1 MIEKLNSVN
10 TSLFMLGN
18 SRNQSTVNKRL
29 YLHKALLESQRKNKQ
44 INQRSLLSGWVW
56 TQDVIQTQHFW
67 MCIYLTIKDWLLAVL
82 KRRSRAPNMPFVT
95 AVQFCI
101 TSGDV
106 LWHPWIV
113 QEKLH
118 KQTRKETRK
127 TNTHTHTHTLT
138 LILVS
143 HYFSPL
149 SQTMV
154 EQMQAYGCSQYF
166 LQVLR
171 NSLRTS
177 LKSNRP
183 EQSLEVT
190 EFSMQ

>member
-1 MIEKLNSVN
+1 
-10 TSLFMLGN
+10 ML
-18 SRNQSTVNKRL
+18 T
-29 YLHKALLESQRKNKQ
+29 
-44 INQRSLLSGWVW
+44 
-56 TQDVIQTQHFW
+56 IQHIW
-67 MCIYLTIKDWLLAVL
+67 RCIYLSIKDWLLAVL
-82 KRRSRAPNMPFVT
+82 RRRSRAPNMPFVT

-101 TSGDV
+101 TLGDV

-118 KQTRKETRK
+118 KQKRKETRK
-127 TNTHTHTHTLT
+127 TNRHTHTLT

-149 SQTMV
+149 SQTMA
-154 EQMQAYGCSQYF
+154 EQMQVYGWSQYF

-177 LKSNRP
+177 LKSDKP
-183 EQSLEVT
+183 EQPLSSLCSRGTLNDTDLSCLWRNAKVSST
-190 EFSMQ
+190 PH